1 MTDNSGVN
9 IFNDFMRSMFTILNM
24 GVYTVLAYMYR
35 IFFNVAEAQLFE
47 DATIRNMYSRI
58 QLIIGVFMIFKLVV
72 SVLQGIVDPNKFTDS
87 KNGIGNVITRII
99 VALAMLTLLVPI
111 SIPNPTNSYEKYI
124 NNNGI
129 LFGTLY
135 SLQDRILKNNT
146 LGFLILNVKNDGTT
160 KNAEDREE
168 ELKNSAN
175 MFSSTVL
182 KTFFR
187 VNLIPEEG
195 RDDDD
200 ETNSDNW
207 YCQDSD
213 SHKFIQLYQQL
224 DIAPSTLLNMSNAS
238 CELNDGFL
246 STIGNKI
253 GGAIDYMIGWVPI
266 VGDAVDTATDAVQTQ
281 RYVFV
286 FHGFLALIIGI
297 VFLVMLIGFCVDI
310 AIRSIKLSI
319 LRLLAPIPIISYI
332 DPKTTSSFNSWLKTL
347 GTTYLDLFLR
357 LLIVYFVIFII
368 QEMMVNGIIINEAS
382 GMVGILSLVFIWIG
396 LFFFAKEAPKF
407 IKQTLG
413 LKDGNF
419 KLFGGLGKLAGAA
432 TLAAG
437 GIGSGI
443 SNARNYYADNAK
455 DKEGHDVNTGRRILG
470 SMGSGIAGVASGLY
484 TGGKAMMSS
493 DKDYSKNAREAML
506 RRNANYESFGDKVSG
521 SMMNMREILGLKQPT
536 EKYEDFVKHADNVE
550 KLLDSLVGK
559 GKSFGGTVTTAD
571 NSKLTYT
578 NLTSDLSG
586 KSKDLLAAGD
596 AAHARGDATFDYNG
610 QTIDTRDYKDVAFF
624 MGKSEQEGIYDV
636 ATKNGPLSQAERD
649 FMKSNSDFSGA
660 VRDLREASKSLS
672 SIKYVG
678 SRGEE
683 VDVAINIDSVK
694 NLGDTKKGVA
704 TGVGQIKNSSAY
716 KSSQKK

>member
-111 SIPNPTNSYEKYI
+111 SIPSPTNSYEKYI

-160 KNAEDREE
+160 KDADDREE

-187 VNLIPEEG
+187 INLIPEES
-195 RDDDD
+195 RKDDD

-224 DIAPSTLLNMSNAS
+224 NVSPSTLLNMSNAS

-246 STIGNKI
+246 STLGNKI

-266 VGDAVDTATDAVQTQ
+266 VGNVVDTATDTVQTQ

-332 DPKTTSSFNSWLKTL
+332 DPKTTSSFNSWVKTL

-437 GIGSGI
+437 VSGAAAT
-443 SNARNYYADNAK
+443 NVRAY
-455 DKEGHDVNTGRRILG
+455 KEENPGAGLLRT
-470 SMGSGIAGVASGLY
+470 MGSGAAGALGGLY
-484 TGGKAMMSS
+484 SGGKALATS
-493 DKDYSKNAREAML
+493 DKDYAGNTFKAMQDRNTLRASHSTLPGRIKDKVYGTFTGTSLAAKNQGIMDASKSAASSIKEFKSMAEGEARKKGDYGYY
-506 RRNANYESFGDKVSG
+506 NGKYYNYE
-521 SMMNMREILGLKQPT
+521 E
-536 EKYEDFVKHADNVE
+536 
-550 KLLDSLVGK
+550 
-559 GKSFGGTVTTAD
+559 
-571 NSKLTYT
+571 
-578 NLTSDLSG
+578 
-586 KSKDLLAAGD
+586 LLAAMNAKDSKGN
-596 AAHARGDATFDYNG
+596 FKYNG
-610 QTIDTRDYKDVAFF
+610 EDQNV
-624 MGKSEQEGIYDV
+624 
-636 ATKNGPLSQAERD
+636 RD
-649 FMKSNSDFSGA
+649 FSANVLAKILDSQTARYLQSDFDGKKFGNGKLQTAWAQASYDMG
-660 VRDLREASKSLS
+660 EAGLSKELS
-672 SIKYVG
+672 SIVSYMSEAANALKTAADAAKLEDQYGRIGKAIGIANDQYTAQATSMENIKYRAN
-678 SRGEE
+678 SQ
-683 VDVAINIDSVK
+683 AN
-694 NLGDTKKGVA
+694 KK
-704 TGVGQIKNSSAY
+704 
-716 KSSQKK
+716 